1 MTRLGSCSMVI
12 EPHAFEV
19 TLYTVR
25 ESRPTYHPPISQT
38 VPSVNL
44 PYGSS
49 AAAPSNPAQSG
60 PFYGHQPPAQS
71 QPTLPTFKDGFSHFD
86 PQVAPPPIYH
96 PFGPPTPS
104 VHNLGS
110 SNAVSSSPLQQN
122 GSQKSISKPSPDPVI
137 QMLATRAASD
147 HGLKAL
153 MKVVASGK
161 ATQTELREFQNHI
174 DDLNVEIN
182 AGRGPTSSRDRN
194 LPKQPPSG
202 GTSINVAPTHNLGQA
217 SSPPIASQS
226 SPFPPSA
233 PTTHI
238 ESPTYSQYALLPP
251 KAKPINPYKPDI
263 SAIVFDFGGTGDRFS
278 IPRFS
283 ILEYL
288 SGGTQVIVSFL
299 LIRTGSEASSGN
311 YKENMSYYEPVTMQ
325 LSTQQPRTLDLLA
338 RVVAPAEEVRQYMN
352 DVFDKMKP
360 AETAYLAIR
369 LPRTKDGDVMDL
381 DRPSVDIGKPVIK
394 PFYSPP
400 NSIVPMAA

>member
-25 ESRPTYHPPISQT
+25 ESRPTYQPPIAPT
-38 VPSVNL
+38 VPSANP
-44 PYGSS
+44 PYGSP
-49 AAAPSNPAQSG
+49 AAAQPNHAQSG
-60 PFYGHQPPAQS
+60 PFYGHQPSAQS
-71 QPTLPTFKDGFSHFD
+71 QPTLPTFKEGFSHFD
-86 PQVAPPPIYH
+86 PQGGPPPIYH
-96 PFGPPTPS
+96 PFGPPTPIT
-104 VHNLGS
+104 HNLGPP
-110 SNAVSSSPLQQN
+110 NTVSSSPVHQN
-122 GSQKSISKPSPDPVI
+122 GAQKSSSKPSPDPVI

-182 AGRGPTSSRDRN
+182 AGRGPPSSRDRS
-194 LPKQPPSG
+194 LSKQPPSG
-202 GTSINVAPTHNLGQA
+202 GTSTNVAPSQNLGQA
-217 SSPPIASQS
+217 SNPAIASQS

-238 ESPTYSQYALLPP
+238 ESATYSPYALIPP
-251 KAKPINPYKPDI
+251 KTKPMNPYKPDI

-278 IPRFS
+278 FPRFS

-288 SGGTQVIVSFL
+288 SGGSQVIVSFL
-299 LIRTGSEASSGN
+299 VIRKGSEASSGK
-311 YKENMSYYEPVTMQ
+311 YKENMSYYQPVTMQ
-325 LSTQQPRTLDLLA
+325 LSTQQPRTLELLA

-360 AETAYLAIR
+360 AETVYLATR
-369 LPRTKDGDVMDL
+369 LPRTKEGDAMDL
-381 DRPSVDIGKPVIK
+381 DKPSVDVGKPVIK

-400 NSIVPMAA
+400 TSIVPMAA

>member
-25 ESRPTYHPPISQT
+25 ESRPTYHSPIAQAI
-38 VPSVNL
+38 PSANL

-49 AAAPSNPAQSG
+49 AAAPSNHAQSG
-60 PFYGHQPPAQS
+60 SFYGHQAPAQS
-71 QPTLPTFKDGFSHFD
+71 QPTLPKFKDGFSHFD
-86 PQVAPPPIYH
+86 PQGAPPPIYH
-96 PFGPPTPS
+96 PFGPATPGA
-104 VHNLGS
+104 HNLGPA
-110 SNAVSSSPLQQN
+110 NALSPSPAHQN
-122 GSQKSISKPSPDPVI
+122 GSQKAISKPSPDPVI

-182 AGRGPTSSRDRN
+182 AGRGPPSSRDRS
-194 LPKQPPSG
+194 LPKQPPFG
-202 GTSINVAPTHNLGQA
+202 ETSTNVAPPHNLGHA
-217 SSPPIASQS
+217 PSPATASQS
-226 SPFPPSA
+226 SPFPPLA
-233 PTTHI
+233 PTTHV
-238 ESPTYSQYALLPP
+238 ESPIYSQYALQPP

-263 SAIVFDFGGTGDRFS
+263 SAIVFDFGTGDRFA

-288 SGGTQVIVSFL
+288 PGGAQVIVSFL
-299 LIRTGSEASSGN
+299 VTRTGSEASSGN

-360 AETAYLAIR
+360 AEMAYLATR
-369 LPRTKDGDVMDL
+369 LPRTKEGDAMEFEKL
-381 DRPSVDIGKPVIK
+381 SVDVGYPVIK

-400 NSIVPMAA
+400 SSIVPMAA

>member
-1 MTRLGSCSMVI
+1 MVI

-25 ESRPTYHPPISQT
+25 ESRPTYYSPIAHT
-38 VPSVNL
+38 VPSANL
-44 PYGSS
+44 PPGFL
-49 AAAPSNPAQSG
+49 AATPPNHAQSG
-60 PFYGHQPPAQS
+60 SLYGHQPPAQS
-71 QPTLPTFKDGFSHFD
+71 QPTLPTFKDSFAQFD
-86 PQVAPPPIYH
+86 PQGAPPPIYH

-104 VHNLGS
+104 GHNPGPPNSVSPSPVH
-110 SNAVSSSPLQQN
+110 QN
-122 GSQKSISKPSPDPVI
+122 GSQKPVSKPSPDPVI

-182 AGRGPTSSRDRN
+182 AGRGPPSSRDRS

-202 GTSINVAPTHNLGQA
+202 GTLTNVVVPHSLGQA
-217 SSPPIASQS
+217 PSPAIASQS

-251 KAKPINPYKPDI
+251 KAKPTNPYKPDI
-263 SAIVFDFGGTGDRFS
+263 SAIVFDFGGSGDRFS

-288 SGGTQVIVSFL
+288 PGGVQVIVSFL
-299 LIRTGSEASSGN
+299 VIRTGSEASSGN

-325 LSTQQPRTLDLLA
+325 LSTQQPRTLDHLA

-352 DVFDKMKP
+352 DVFDKMRP
-360 AETAYLAIR
+360 AEMAYLATR
-369 LPRTKDGDVMDL
+369 LPRTKEGDAMDL
-381 DRPSVDIGKPVIK
+381 DKSSVGVSNPVVK
-394 PFYSPP
+394 AFYPPP
-400 NSIVPMAA
+400 NSVVPMAA

>member
-25 ESRPTYHPPISQT
+25 ESRPTYHSPTAHT
-38 VPSVNL
+38 VPSANL
-44 PYGSS
+44 PPGFS
-49 AAAPSNPAQSG
+49 AATPPNHAQSG
-60 PFYGHQPPAQS
+60 SLYGHQPPAQS
-71 QPTLPTFKDGFSHFD
+71 QPTLPTFNDGFAHFD
-86 PQVAPPPIYH
+86 PQGAPPPIYH

-104 VHNLGS
+104 GHNPGPPNAMSPSPVH
-110 SNAVSSSPLQQN
+110 QN
-122 GSQKSISKPSPDPVI
+122 GSQKQISKPSPDPVI

-182 AGRGPTSSRDRN
+182 AGRGPPLSRDRS

-202 GTSINVAPTHNLGQA
+202 GTSTNVTPTHNLVQA
-217 SSPPIASQS
+217 PSPAIASQS

-233 PTTHI
+233 PTTRI

-251 KAKPINPYKPDI
+251 KAKPINPCKPDI

-288 SGGTQVIVSFL
+288 PGGAQVIVSFL
-299 LIRTGSEASSGN
+299 VIRTGSEASSGN

-325 LSTQQPRTLDLLA
+325 LSTQQPRTLDHLA

-352 DVFDKMKP
+352 DVFDKMRP
-360 AETAYLAIR
+360 AEMAYLATR
-369 LPRTKDGDVMDL
+369 LPRTKEGDAMDL
-381 DRPSVDIGKPVIK
+381 DKPSVDVGNAVIK

-400 NSIVPMAA
+400 NSVVPMAA